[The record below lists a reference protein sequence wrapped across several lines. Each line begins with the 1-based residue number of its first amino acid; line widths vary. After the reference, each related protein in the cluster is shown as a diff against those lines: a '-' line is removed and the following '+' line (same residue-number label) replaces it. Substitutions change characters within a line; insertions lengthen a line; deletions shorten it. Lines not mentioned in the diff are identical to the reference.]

1 MTMTIKKAAQQME
14 LPSMKVAGCDAWLGD
29 AVSSDDAEK
38 TITCGFFR
46 LEKSEALDYFY
57 SYHEMKLVVDG
68 EFVLTDEAGSK
79 LQASKGDVLYFRKGS
94 RIRFETPSFG
104 VFFLWTT
111 ARRRGLSFERA
122 ATRRGFWAHCAAA

>member
-29 AVSSDDAEK
+29 AVSSDDTEK

-68 EFVLTDEAGSK
+68 EFVLTDEAGTK
-79 LQASKGDVLYFRKGS
+79 LQANKGDVLYFRKGS

-104 VFFLWTT
+104 VGFFCGQ
-111 ARRRGLSFERA
+111 RREGE
-122 ATRRGFWAHCAAA
+122 G